1 MKIGVLTYHRI
12 VNSGAV
18 VQAFAVTKIL
28 KNIYPQAQIEVIDLF
43 PTKMLFKENRKRIS
57 LRNIKLNK
65 EFIQK
70 QEACKNFI
78 IKNTQLSSRRAFYNN
93 GIRAAKWIDKLNYD
107 LVVVGSDTVWELRKP
122 GYAPRGLNPYCLP
135 YQGNYLK
142 ASISVSMDPINDIDK
157 EQSLEFE
164 ERIKWIEKFNY
175 ISVRDKATLNFIN
188 SYKTN
193 SANFNLLP
201 DPTLIDGLDNFGDY
215 SVKSKIPEDI
225 MSSKKGGLSISE
237 KNASIVI
244 KSLSDYGFKSID
256 VGARNQGIVDYATPP
271 YFTIQQVYAVH
282 NYLDILITDR
292 FHASIFTIL
301 QSDAP
306 VFFFEDPS
314 KWNSQ
319 NSKGRDLFKLLNIE
333 YMVFRDISLVKD
345 KSWIDKK
352 ISEWQKSLPEIKT
365 NLANLREQGFKEI
378 KSGLLGV
385 TKKIV

>member
-175 ISVRDKATLNFIN
+175 ISV
-188 SYKTN
+188 S
-193 SANFNLLP
+193 
-201 DPTLIDGLDNFGDY
+201 
-215 SVKSKIPEDI
+215 
-225 MSSKKGGLSISE
+225 GG
-237 KNASIVI
+237 
-244 KSLSDYGFKSID
+244 
-256 VGARNQGIVDYATPP
+256 
-271 YFTIQQVYAVH
+271 
-282 NYLDILITDR
+282 
-292 FHASIFTIL
+292 
-301 QSDAP
+301 
-306 VFFFEDPS
+306 
-314 KWNSQ
+314 
-319 NSKGRDLFKLLNIE
+319 
-333 YMVFRDISLVKD
+333 
-345 KSWIDKK
+345 
-352 ISEWQKSLPEIKT
+352 
-365 NLANLREQGFKEI
+365 
-378 KSGLLGV
+378 
-385 TKKIV
+385 